1 MNFNLVDN
9 IEYCFTLVN
18 DSYPLTL
25 IYYSH
30 LTSLIISLLVGF
42 FVFIKSGRILSGK
55 LLLSLSA
62 VFSLWVL
69 FNLILWTSP
78 NSAMIMFL
86 WSLSGLLIM
95 LMFGLSLYL
104 AYVFTSPAN
113 GDMGFSKKVVVSLLF
128 LPVILLTPTDFNL
141 TNFSILNDC
150 EATENGYFTSY
161 YYLFGLLVSLWIFI
175 LATLAYRKADNYF
188 KKQIILFSIGIE
200 FFILSFF
207 ESGFIASL
215 TNHYEFE
222 FYGII
227 SMTVFM
233 AFLAYLIVQYEA
245 FNTKLLGTQALV
257 VALILLIG
265 SQFFFVKTKIGF
277 ALAAV
282 TFTLVVIAGIMLIR
296 LFKRDE
302 ERKQQLQYMA
312 DSLAVANDQLRKLD
326 NAKSEFISIASH
338 QLRTPLTAI
347 KGYISLLMEGSY
359 GKVDPSVF
367 DVLNKVYTSNERLIQ
382 LVENL
387 LNISRMESGRMQYHF
402 EPTQIEEIIRD
413 LYDTFV
419 IVAKNKKLFIK
430 IDLPDRP
437 LPKLMLDSQ
446 KMHEVL
452 SNLIDNGLKYTQEGG
467 VTLTAEEDK
476 DVVRVTVA
484 DTGIGIPA
492 TEIPHL
498 FTKFSRGKDVS
509 RLHANGTG
517 LGLYVVKNIIE
528 AHHGKI
534 WIESEGEGNGSRF
547 IIELPKGE

>member
-1 MNFNLVDN
+1 LAGFLA
-9 IEYCFTLVN
+9 
-18 DSYPLTL
+18 
-25 IYYSH
+25 
-30 LTSLIISLLVGF
+30 SLLVEQGF
-42 FVFIKSGRILSGK
+42 IQDY
-55 LLLSLSA
+55 
-62 VFSLWVL
+62 
-69 FNLILWTSP
+69 
-78 NSAMIMFL
+78 
-86 WSLSGLLIM
+86 GLEQY
-95 LMFGLSLYL
+95 G
-104 AYVFTSPAN
+104 
-113 GDMGFSKKVVVSLLF
+113 
-128 LPVILLTPTDFNL
+128 
-141 TNFSILNDC
+141 
-150 EATENGYFTSY
+150 
-161 YYLFGLLVSLWIFI
+161 LFG
-175 LATLAYRKADNYF
+175 
-188 KKQIILFSIGIE
+188 
-200 FFILSFF
+200 
-207 ESGFIASL
+207 
-215 TNHYEFE
+215 
-222 FYGII
+222 
-227 SMTVFM
+227 MTIFM

>member
-1 MNFNLVDN
+1 MDYLNCNWDTARFLVFSENVFD
-9 IEYCFTLVN
+9 
-18 DSYPLTL
+18 PL

-30 LTSLIISLLVGF
+30 FISLIPSLIVGIFVLWMGKRGPIERMLFFLTIS
-42 FVFIKSGRILSGK
+42 
-55 LLLSLSA
+55 
-62 VFSLWVL
+62 FSLWV
-69 FNLILWTSP
+69 FFDLILWATDKIPYTMFFWS
-78 NSAMIMFL
+78 IMAPLEFL
-86 WSLSGLLIM
+86 IYSIAFRLTYLFVNEKDFSF
-95 LMFGLSLYL
+95 LM
-104 AYVFTSPAN
+104 
-113 GDMGFSKKVVVSLLF
+113 KSLLAF
-128 LPVILLTPTDFNL
+128 FFVPIILLTATDYNLTYYDLTNCDRNAVEGPLWTYVYAIEFVILLML
-141 TNFSILNDC
+141 IVVSIINYRHVPQVRKRQV
-150 EATENGYFTSY
+150 EIF
-161 YYLFGLLVSLWIFI
+161 LFGISLFLLLFSTGNFLIFLDIDWRLEQYKLFGMPIFI
-175 LATLAYRKADNYF
+175 VILAHL
-188 KKQIILFSIGIE
+188 IIK
-200 FFILSFF
+200 
-207 ESGFIASL
+207 
-215 TNHYEFE
+215 YK
-222 FYGII
+222 
-227 SMTVFM
+227 
-233 AFLAYLIVQYEA
+233 A
-245 FNTKLLGTQALV
+245 FNAKLLGTQALV

-534 WIESEGEGNGSRF
+534 WIESEGEGKGSRF
-547 IIELPKGE
+547 VIELPKE